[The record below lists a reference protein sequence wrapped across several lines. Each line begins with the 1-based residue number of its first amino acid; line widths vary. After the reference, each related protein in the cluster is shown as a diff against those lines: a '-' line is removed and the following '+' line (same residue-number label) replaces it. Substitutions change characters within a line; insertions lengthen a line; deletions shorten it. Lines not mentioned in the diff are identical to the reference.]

1 MTTTTTREADT
12 MTETTTHVLRIKW
25 STSRGRDTYGWNIC
39 TLTDETTGKRFRTT
53 GGGYD
58 MVGTVFGEWLANTV
72 RPGAIADLEELPYGA
87 FRRPDGSVYVD
98 GACGL
103 SCMTRLAEA
112 IGAEITRTHDRK
124 GNTTGWLVT
133 LPA

>member
-1 MTTTTTREADT
+1 MIATATR
-12 MTETTTHVLRIKW
+12 THVLRIKR

-58 MVGTVFGEWLANTV
+58 MAGTVFGDWLEATFREELARWAASTDNLNYGATV
-72 RPGAIADLEELPYGA
+72 RA
-87 FRRPDGSVYVD
+87 DGSVRLD
-98 GACGL
+98 GGCGL
-103 SCMTRLAEA
+103 EQMRQVADALGLEVA
-112 IGAEITRTHDRK
+112 RTHDRK